1 MACDGGG
8 GGREQNP
15 TSASSPHCAL
25 TPKVSSTDGLLVGSA
40 LLSMLPAL
48 ALQPLL

>member
-1 MACDGGG
+1 MAWAGGG

-15 TSASSPHCAL
+15 ISTSSARSGP
-25 TPKVSSTDGLLVGSA
+25 TPKVSSADGLLVGES
-40 LLSMLPAL
+40 LLSMLFVL